1 MQLNPYL
8 HFNGNCEEAFKFY
21 AQLLGGKIDAM
32 TTFDG
37 TPAADH
43 APAEWRKKI
52 LHANLSAKGHVLMGS
67 DVPPNAPGGYQ
78 PPKGFSVS
86 FSNND
91 PAEAEHIFK
100 ALAESGKTT
109 MPMQKTFW
117 AERFGMCVDRFGI
130 PWIVNCTAASSVSAG
145 NNG

>member
-1 MQLNPYL
+1 MQLNPYV

-21 AQLLGGKIDAM
+21 EKVLGAKIQAM
-32 TTFDG
+32 TPFEG
-37 TPAADH
+37 TPAAEH

-52 LHANLSAKGHVLMGS
+52 LHANLSVNGQVLMGS

-86 FSNND
+86 ISNND
-91 PAEAEHIFK
+91 PAQAELIFK
-100 ALAESGKTT
+100 ALSENGNTT

-130 PWIVNCTAASSVSAG
+130 PWIVNCTTAAQASSAG
-145 NNG
+145 

>member
-32 TTFDG
+32 TTFEG

-86 FSNND
+86 FSNDD
-91 PAEAEHIFK
+91 PAEAERIFK
-100 ALAESGKTT
+100 ALSESGNTT

-130 PWIVNCTAASSVSAG
+130 PWIVNCTTASSVSAG
-145 NNG
+145 NKS